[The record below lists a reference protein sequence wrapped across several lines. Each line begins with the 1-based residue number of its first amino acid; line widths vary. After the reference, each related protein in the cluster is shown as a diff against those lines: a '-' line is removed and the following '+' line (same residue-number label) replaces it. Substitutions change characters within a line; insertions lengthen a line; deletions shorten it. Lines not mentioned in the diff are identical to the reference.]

1 MHRLTTAAGAALIAI
16 GVILLIGSV
25 TALGTAHG
33 WSQADT
39 FAAESRQPVHRVGML
54 LGAIGLA
61 ALLAVTPA
69 LVARL
74 HGTPGFGTAVAG
86 WLGLAVGAGV
96 FLMVLGLTNIALPA
110 LGDLAA
116 RGVDPQ
122 LVVDQF
128 VRQPAIVLA
137 FLGANA
143 MYLSW
148 IVLGV
153 AVSQSGIFPS
163 WLGWSVMAGAAA
175 GWLSF
180 LHVPGLQQIGGP
192 LWALSLVLLGI
203 QLLHLRGA

>member
-33 WSQADT
+33 WSQADA
-39 FAAESRQPVHRVGML
+39 FAAESRQPVHRTGLL
-54 LGAIGLA
+54 LGAVGLA

-86 WLGLAVGAGV
+86 WVGLALGAAL
-96 FLMVLGLTNIALPA
+96 FLLVLGLTTIALPA
-110 LGDLAA
+110 LGDLAS
-116 RGVDPQ
+116 RGISPQ
-122 LVVDQF
+122 VVVDQF
-128 VRQPAIVLA
+128 IRQPAIVLA
-137 FLGANA
+137 FLGGNA
-143 MYLSW
+143 LYLSW
-148 IVLGV
+148 VVLGA
-153 AVSQSGIFPS
+153 AVMQSGVFPS

-180 LHVPGLQQIGGP
+180 LHVPVLQQIGGP
-192 LWALSLVLLGI
+192 LWTLSVVLLGI
-203 QLLHLRGA
+203 HLLRGG